1 MTDTLKVRVLITA
14 VLALGTMITS
24 SAFACPQTVAD
35 RLAERTER
43 EWAQDTL
50 RDNPISGLYT
60 LAGIDDETYI
70 FTLERPLTGDAPHAF
85 ETEAFMVI
93 GCANSAYWWDEE
105 RLVGD
110 QVVVLG
116 DWPEGRPFLPNLL
129 FEPESRSALLLM
141 ATAGS
146 FEEAQ

>member
-1 MTDTLKVRVLITA
+1 MQTIKTKVLLTA

-24 SAFACPQTVAD
+24 PAFACPQTVAD
-35 RLAERTER
+35 RLAERTET

-60 LAGIDDETYI
+60 LAGIEDETYI
-70 FTLERPLTGDAPHAF
+70 FTLERPLTGDAPDGF

-93 GCANSAYWWDEE
+93 SCANSAYWWDEE
-105 RLVGD
+105 RMVGD

-116 DWPEGRPFLPNLL
+116 DWPEGRPFSPNLL
-129 FEPESRSALLLM
+129 YEPESRSARLLM
-141 ATAGS
+141 TTVGS
-146 FEEAQ
+146 IEEAQ